1 MLNKKVCSKCH
12 RKWIIHFYGFYGMSI
27 DSAFHHDFF
36 KERER
41 EFLNDWRAGVCRC
54 VASVRQPLLKE
65 KPPEQ
70 CPYFLEQIVNA
81 KQVSV

>member
-1 MLNKKVCSKCH
+1 MLNRKVCKKCH
-12 RKWIIHFYGFYGMSI
+12 RQWVIHFYGFYGMRI
-27 DSAFHHDFF
+27 DSVFHHDFF

-54 VASVRQPLLKE
+54 IASGQTLLKE

-70 CPYFLEQIVNA
+70 CPYLLEQIVNA
-81 KQVSV
+81 K